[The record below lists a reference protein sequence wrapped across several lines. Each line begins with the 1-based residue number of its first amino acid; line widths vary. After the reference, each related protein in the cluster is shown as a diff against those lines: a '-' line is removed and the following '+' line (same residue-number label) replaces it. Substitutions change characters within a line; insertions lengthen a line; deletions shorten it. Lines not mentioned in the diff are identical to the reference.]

1 MSAET
6 LAHALAELG
15 VVCRVEARDRLAL
28 LVAADADGVADRVLE
43 PEVRE
48 RILDVVAEH
57 GFTHVAI
64 ELGEPSRASSPLP
77 EE

>member
-28 LVAADADGVADRVLE
+28 LVAADADAVADRVLE

-48 RILDVVAEH
+48 RVLDVVAEH

-64 ELGEPSRASSPLP
+64 ELGEPS
-77 EE
+77 

>member
-15 VVCRVEARDRLAL
+15 VVCQVEARDRLAL

-43 PEVRE
+43 PEIRE

-64 ELGEPSRASSPLP
+64 ELGEPS
-77 EE
+77 